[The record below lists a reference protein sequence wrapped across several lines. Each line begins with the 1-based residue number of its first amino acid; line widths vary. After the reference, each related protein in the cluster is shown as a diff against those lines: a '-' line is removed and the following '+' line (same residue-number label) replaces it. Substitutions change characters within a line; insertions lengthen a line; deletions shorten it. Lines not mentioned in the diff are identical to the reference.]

1 LFNEILRG
9 GRKMVKVKI
18 CAGSHCSLVGALNIL
33 ETLEELQEEYPDQI
47 QIERVECLDKCE
59 DIKKAPV
66 VKVDDEIITSAQNQ
80 IVISKVMERI
90 K

>member
-1 LFNEILRG
+1 
-9 GRKMVKVKI
+9 MVNVEI

-47 QIERVECLDKCE
+47 R
-59 DIKKAPV
+59 IKKSECMDMCENIKNAPL
-66 VKVDDEIITSAQNQ
+66 VKVGDELITSAQTQ
-80 IVISKVMERI
+80 MVISKVMERI